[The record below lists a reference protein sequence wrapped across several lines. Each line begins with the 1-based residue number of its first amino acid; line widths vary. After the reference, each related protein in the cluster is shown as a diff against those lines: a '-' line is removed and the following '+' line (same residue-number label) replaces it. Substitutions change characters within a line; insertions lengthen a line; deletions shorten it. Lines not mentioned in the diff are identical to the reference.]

1 VGFTLSAAAAL
12 STTAM
17 ERDRAW
23 VLAFAGM
30 TARKTCPPGESR
42 GLLQPVALRPNKNV
56 TPAKAG
62 AHRGQRHLPAPASR
76 LPIPSNLS
84 EPSR

>member
-1 VGFTLSAAAAL
+1 MAKQKSH
-12 STTAM
+12 
-17 ERDRAW
+17 
-23 VLAFAGM
+23 
-30 TARKTCPPGESR
+30 PGESR

-62 AHRGQRHLPAPASR
+62 AHRGQGNLPAPASR